1 MLDVYVGGFLIIFVA
16 LCVGLVIKNLTS
28 RKKLST
34 VVVNDVKTPLYSI
47 QNETTRKWIETTP
60 SRKKR
65 SELRAKR
72 KK

>member
-1 MLDVYVGGFLIIFVA
+1 MSDACVGGFLIIFVA

-34 VVVNDVKTPLYSI
+34 VVANDVKTPLYSI
-47 QNETTRKWIETTP
+47 QNETTMKWMETAP

-72 KK
+72 KR

>member
-1 MLDVYVGGFLIIFVA
+1 MLDICIGGFLIIFVA

-28 RKKLST
+28 RKELST
-34 VVVNDVKTPLYSI
+34 VVTNKVKTPLHSI
-47 QNETTRKWIETTP
+47 QNETTMKWMETAP